1 MKTQFIKA
9 LIKTMVVNR
18 NFLLLKDRDGN
29 LKINPEHNVLVKNH
43 LGSNLI
49 VELLDGDQ
57 LSGEEITAWLQHKS
71 KLLTENRPKNGFFF
85 FEVFIFEGDP
95 GQDKLMA
102 ITEGQ
107 FHNLLGKTFL
117 KCLTV
122 NLTVNSVER
131 HFKTP
136 KTDLGLSKTIA
147 RTLAGGITDNITES
161 DLEELASRKEAE
173 YKIPLQSKIPVIT
186 YTLIGLNVLIG
197 LLLYLLSIKSGVS
210 YSQLLITF
218 GAKDNFQILSGEYW
232 RFFTPIFLHANILH
246 LFINCYSLYSVGGL
260 VESIFGRPKF
270 AFVYFVAGIT
280 GNILSFI
287 FSTNPGVGA
296 SGAIFGLLGALLYFG
311 VNKPALFKSHFG
323 YNIILTILINLGY
336 GFSNAGIDNFAHIGG
351 LIGGF
356 LASGIVFKSEP
367 KRWYTD
373 RRLYLALTVILTF
386 SGLVYGFNNTQSRI
400 IYKINELEKL
410 DQKEDWLRVE
420 SKAQEI
426 LSLKPSN
433 KNLNAYTL
441 WTLAKAQAMSGKY
454 QEALASAKGLTAID
468 PPNGHY
474 LQGLFYFDTKQY
486 TLARQEL
493 EQAKKAGA
501 KYEIIDKLLGEI
513 SGQNSIDGGTN
524 G

>member
-1 MKTQFIKA
+1 MKAEFINA

-29 LKINPEHNVLVKNH
+29 LKINPEHNVLVKDH

-49 VELLDGDQ
+49 VELLDGDR
-57 LSGEEITAWLQHKS
+57 LSSEEITAWLQHKN
-71 KLLTENRPKNGFFF
+71 KLLTENKPKNGFFF

-95 GQDKLMA
+95 GQDKLAA

-122 NLTVNSVER
+122 NLAANSAER

-136 KTDLGLSKTIA
+136 RTDLGLLKTIT
-147 RTLAGGITDNITES
+147 RTLAKGMTDNMITDS
-161 DLEELASRKEAE
+161 DLEELAARKEME

-186 YTLIGLNVLIG
+186 YTLIGLNVLVG
-197 LLLYLLSIKSGVS
+197 FLLFLYSIKSGVS
-210 YSQLLITF
+210 YSQLLIYF
-218 GAKDNFQILSGEYW
+218 GAKENFHILSGEYW
-232 RFFTPIFLHANILH
+232 RFFTPVFLHANILH
-246 LFINCYSLYSVGGL
+246 LFINCYSLYSVGDL
-260 VESIFGRPKF
+260 VEKIFGRFKF
-270 AFVYFVAGIT
+270 AVVYIVAGIT

-323 YNIILTILINLGY
+323 YNIILTILLNLGY
-336 GFSNAGIDNFAHIGG
+336 GFTNAGIDNFAHIGG
-351 LIGGF
+351 LTGGF

-373 RRLYLALTVILTF
+373 RRLYFALTVILTF
-386 SGLVYGFNNTQSRI
+386 SGLVYGFNNAQNKI
-400 IYKINELEKL
+400 VIKINELEKL
-410 DQKEDWLRVE
+410 DQKEDWPRVE
-420 SKAQEI
+420 SKAKEI
-426 LSLKPSN
+426 LELNPNN
-433 KNLNAYTL
+433 KNLKTYTL
-441 WTLAKAQAMSGKY
+441 WSLAKAQALSGNY
-454 QEALASAKGLTAID
+454 DEALTNAKKLTTID

-486 TLARQEL
+486 ALARTEL

-501 KYEIIDKLLGEI
+501 KYETIDKLLGEI
-513 SGQNSIDGGTN
+513 GRQGK
-524 G
+524 